1 VLLVDEGECAMKPT
15 TKKVGLVIGVVG
27 AILAAGVAVGA
38 LTNRGAPITRFDG
51 VDEVIESCTATTTY
65 KTIPQM
71 TRTFNVSGGTASVAV
86 MFSGAFT
93 LGNSVPF
100 DTGFFR
106 LTIDNQE
113 QTPGEVPAVP
123 PNSRGTRSFNW
134 QTAPLT
140 AGSHTARVQWR
151 TDQGNQFCVDARSL
165 LVLHR

>member
-1 VLLVDEGECAMKPT
+1 MTET
-15 TKKVGLVIGVVG
+15 TSRHPRRKMLGLVVTLAVVIVAG
-27 AILAAGVAVGA
+27 GVAVGA

-51 VDEVIESCTATTTY
+51 VDEVIEACTSTTSY

-71 TRTFNVSGGTASVAV
+71 TKTFNVSGGTASVAV
-86 MFSGAFT
+86 MFSGAFS
-93 LGNSVPF
+93 LGNAIKF
-100 DTGFFR
+100 DTGFLR
-106 LTIDNQE
+106 LTIDGQE

-123 PNSRGTRSFNW
+123 PNSRGTRGFNW

-151 TDQGNQFCVDARSL
+151 TDQGNQFCVDTRSL